1 VVQKLGLI
9 IPPPDDANTSC
20 QFVGE
25 MPPVII
31 LSAMDRGPV
40 GPFYTDN
47 RVGFYVPDRDPTPEP
62 ASFFLMGIGLLV
74 IGVIL
79 RRHSIRT

>member
-1 VVQKLGLI
+1 MPLAAWREVQFRWDREQ
-9 IPPPDDANTSC
+9 IPPRDDANTSC

-40 GPFYTDN
+40 GPFYIDN
-47 RVGFYVPDRDPTPEP
+47 
-62 ASFFLMGIGLLV
+62 
-74 IGVIL
+74 
-79 RRHSIRT
+79 